1 LLSFSHF
8 FLWDILKVIKTLA
21 TLNHPFQQA
30 KETTAY
36 VHVMLINIYDKKNCI
51 FQAFLQYFGSL
62 QHLHCTKQ
70 KHNCYFI

>member
-51 FQAFLQYFGSL
+51 FLAFLQFFAPPCSTCIA
-62 QHLHCTKQ
+62 QNRNITA
-70 KHNCYFI
+70 I